1 MSHLTFDERV
11 MICLLVA
18 EGYRQNE
25 IAARLNRSPSTIS
38 RELRRNRH
46 PSGQYQA
53 CEAGRK
59 AAERRRSPTIRPKLE
74 DPALYDRVTE
84 KLLENWSPE
93 QISGALAKSEGHQV
107 ISHQTIYNFLNC
119 LPRDHVFRRSM
130 RRKGK
135 RNRKAKPGFL
145 ARMAAEHT
153 SIHDRPKVVGKRS
166 RIGDWELDLVR
177 CYKASGYLVTA
188 VERKS
193 GYSLVRKVSSRHCNK
208 VIDAILKMFEPIPFE
223 KIKTFTFDNGT
234 EFYYT
239 QRLTEEL
246 GAKVYYADPYNSGQR
261 GTNENTNGLFRQYF
275 PKTMCYNLI
284 SHWAVKK
291 AVKLINNRPRL
302 RLKFQTPQDVFGFS

>member
-11 MICLLVA
+11 RICLLVT

-25 IAARLNRSPSTIS
+25 IASRLNRSASTIS
-38 RELRRNRH
+38 RELQRNRDS
-46 PSGQYQA
+46 SGLYRA
-53 CEAGRK
+53 CEANRK
-59 AAERRRSPTIRPKLE
+59 AADRRRSATITPKLE
-74 DPALYDRVTE
+74 DGELYNRVTQ
-84 KLLENWSPE
+84 KLQENWSPE
-93 QISGALAKSEGHQV
+93 QISGSFAKADGCKV

-153 SIHDRPKVVGKRS
+153 SIHDRPKVVDKRS

-177 CYKASGYLVTA
+177 CSKATGYLVTA
-188 VERKS
+188 VDRKS
-193 GYSLVRKVSSRHCNK
+193 GFSLIRKVPSKHCNK
-208 VIDAILKMFEPIPFE
+208 VIDTILKMFRPIPYE

-239 QRLTEEL
+239 DRLTEEL

-261 GTNENTNGLFRQYF
+261 GTNENTNGL
-275 PKTMCYNLI
+275 YNQI

-291 AVKLINNRPRL
+291 AAKLINNRPRL